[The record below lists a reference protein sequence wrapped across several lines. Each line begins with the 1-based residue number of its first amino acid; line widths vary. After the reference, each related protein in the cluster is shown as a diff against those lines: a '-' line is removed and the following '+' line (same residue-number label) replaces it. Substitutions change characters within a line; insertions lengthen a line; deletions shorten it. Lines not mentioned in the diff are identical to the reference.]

1 MSCSRVRREI
11 LEHFRFRAEL
21 GPGSSPHLAHLESC
35 AACREEVGIDRA
47 LVEQLRRA
55 LRERVEG
62 GAPSAAAWDQVR
74 RRTIDRPARTFS
86 ARVLQWGRLFP
97 AAIAGVLMFAIAT
110 ASQGGV
116 PELTQAQ
123 QPAAQTQ
130 PAADAEQPAEAPR
143 WEPPWW
149 SKYRTKQ
156 PVPTMT
162 GGPMVA
168 QLPDMLGT
176 SVDMPPVSGRLQ

>member
-21 GPGSSPHLAHLESC
+21 GPSSSPHLAHLETC

-62 GAPSAAAWDQVR
+62 SAPSAAAWDQVR
-74 RRTIDRPARTFS
+74 RRTIDRPARPWAT
-86 ARVLQWGRLFP
+86 RVLQWGRLFP

-110 ASQGGV
+110 ASQQAL
-116 PELTQAQ
+116 PEISQAQ
-123 QPAAQTQ
+123 QPAAQAQ
-130 PAADAEQPAEAPR
+130 PAANTQQAETPR

-156 PVPTMT
+156 PVPAMT

-168 QLPDMLGT
+168 QLPDMVGT